1 MNEAA
6 YVMLGA
12 LIVIM
17 TLVAIALINND
28 IRRP

>member
-17 TLVAIALINND
+17 TLVAVALINND

>member
-1 MNEAA
+1 MSEAA

-17 TLVAIALINND
+17 TLVAVALINND

>member
-1 MNEAA
+1 MSEAA